1 MSIYKRAYRA
11 PFQGVL
17 ANMALRKSHSGG
29 SDGFPVVDWLFL
41 GAIRTDLKASAGL
54 IGSSWEP
61 FGLI

>member
-41 GAIRTDLKASAGL
+41 GAIRTDLKAFAGL
-54 IGSSWEP
+54 IGSS
-61 FGLI
+61 